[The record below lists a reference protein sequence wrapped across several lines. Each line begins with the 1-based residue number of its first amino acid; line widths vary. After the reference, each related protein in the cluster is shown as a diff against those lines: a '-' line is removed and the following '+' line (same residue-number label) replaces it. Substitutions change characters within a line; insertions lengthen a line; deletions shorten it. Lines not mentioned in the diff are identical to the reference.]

1 MEISPKDIVFLK
13 SAIDKYSPSIYNAGN
28 GNQAIHLKSMSER
41 EKTMNRYNANEYNGN
56 NSIKDFSEMRELCAH
71 VGEKQL
77 RIFLQ
82 QGFFRHAPS
91 AGTLHDHKY
100 CEIHV
105 VFEGSMS
112 FLIEDEKITVNA
124 GQGIIIPK
132 GEYHRRIPDFPEET
146 KICAFQIDMYAKS
159 VSVENLDGICAL
171 LQNEIELYNRTGKSV
186 SLSNILGLVC
196 SYFYKG
202 VVSPLKFV
210 DDRDFIIYEFFAN
223 NYDKNV
229 SLSDIAA
236 QLGLSEKQAERLII
250 KSTGMSFRRQIV
262 TKRIE
267 YAYMLVKNEGISL
280 ARAAE
285 RVGYQSYSGFWK
297 ALQSYEAERAKKSSE
312 A

>member
-1 MEISPKDIVFLK
+1 
-13 SAIDKYSPSIYNAGN
+13 
-28 GNQAIHLKSMSER
+28 MSEW

-132 GEYHRRIPDFPEET
+132 GEYHRRIPTTPR
-146 KICAFQIDMYAKS
+146 KPKYAP
-159 VSVENLDGICAL
+159 
-171 LQNEIELYNRTGKSV
+171 
-186 SLSNILGLVC
+186 
-196 SYFYKG
+196 F
-202 VVSPLKFV
+202 
-210 DDRDFIIYEFFAN
+210 
-223 NYDKNV
+223 
-229 SLSDIAA
+229 
-236 QLGLSEKQAERLII
+236 RLIC
-250 KSTGMSFRRQIV
+250 TPRAYPL
-262 TKRIE
+262 RILT
-267 YAYMLVKNEGISL
+267 A
-280 ARAAE
+280 
-285 RVGYQSYSGFWK
+285 
-297 ALQSYEAERAKKSSE
+297 
-312 A
+312 

>member
-1 MEISPKDIVFLK
+1 
-13 SAIDKYSPSIYNAGN
+13 
-28 GNQAIHLKSMSER
+28 MSEQ
-41 EKTMNRYNANEYNGN
+41 EKIMKRNNIMLHNIN
-56 NSIKDFSEMRELCAH
+56 NSIKDFSDMRELCTY
-71 VGEKQL
+71 VGEKQM
-77 RIFLQ
+77 RVFLQ
-82 QGFFRHAPS
+82 QGFFRYTPS
-91 AGTLHDHKY
+91 AGTLHEHKY

-105 VFEGSMS
+105 VFDGYMS
-112 FLIEDEKITVNA
+112 FLVEGEKITVNA

-132 GEYHRRIPDFPEET
+132 GEYHQRIADCPQET
-146 KICAFQIDMYAKS
+146 KICAFQIDMYAKI
-159 VSVENLDGICAL
+159 VSVENLENVCNL
-171 LQNEIELYNRTGKSV
+171 LQNEIDLYNRTGKTV
-186 SLSNILGLVC
+186 RLSNVIGLVC

-202 VVSPLKFV
+202 VVASPKCV

-267 YAYMLVKNEGISL
+267 YAYLLVKNEGISL

-297 ALQSYEAERAKKSSE
+297 ALQSYEAELKEKNDSRIMVE
-312 A
+312 AIDKQP